1 MSESYYTIG
10 DPTSG
15 GAVNAA
21 GLTSLQGINPAQI
34 AAKQAAEEA
43 AKTGAA
49 KFGLGTLMQGLGPA
63 YAFYSALDAL
73 GFFDKGM
80 EATPMTPEEAA
91 RFDIDQAIEQFELQQ
106 MFGSPDAEGA
116 GDEELINELV
126 DRVDRTPDLSDR
138 DFTEVL
144 SILKAYPA
152 AQDYDYSKDTPDE
165 ADSGGGS
172 SSASSGLPSDPA
184 QVAADN
190 AAQTVAD
197 TAADII
203 GDASPPAGGT
213 ESDAMNVFVYDATDN
228 VFVSA
233 SGERFPAGDVS
244 DVPIADGGKY
254 SVRPD
259 LNSTGDVIAEHVV
272 DESGNKVATVG
283 EPDPNTGIPNLIN
296 VIGQLGAF
304 DLPTD
309 APVIGP
315 TQTPPAPAPA
325 PAGGGPADGPTDP
338 ADGPAGDSAGL
349 GGTGGTGPGGLGG
362 TAPGGPTGP
371 TGPTPCPPGMTRN
384 AMGVCAYP
392 TGDPGTGVGTGPGTG
407 TGTGDGDGNDKGKG
421 QDAVE
426 QLFAGASPFAGTGA
440 QVDVESGDLAL
451 INYLYD
457 IGGESI
463 FAPTVNAAKG
473 GRIKQ
478 YDFVNEIERIIG
490 RR

>member
-1 MSESYYTIG
+1 MATDTEVSIAN
-10 DPTSG
+10 
-15 GAVNAA
+15 AVN
-21 GLTSLQGINPAQI
+21 TI
-34 AAKQAAEEA
+34 
-43 AKTGAA
+43 
-49 KFGLGTLMQGLGPA
+49 LGGGEPRSDKDKALDYLVMGTLGPA
-63 YAFYSALDAL
+63 GSIFKSVLDAM
-73 GFFDKGM
+73 GIFDGGGLK
-80 EATPMTPEEAA
+80 ATPMTPEEAA
-91 RFDIDQAIEQFELQQ
+91 KFDIDQAIEQFEANQVL
-106 MFGSPDAEGA
+106 GSRGEDAEGA
-116 GDEELINELV
+116 GLESEIDELIN
-126 DRVDRTPDLSDR
+126 RATTNPDLAEQDLQAVLDVLNSRSGDLA
-138 DFTEVL
+138 TEIIGMTVG
-144 SILKAYPA
+144 SNNPVNPNII
-152 AQDYDYSKDTPDE
+152 
-165 ADSGGGS
+165 ADAGGGGS
-172 SSASSGLPSDPA
+172 SSASSASSGLPSDP
-184 QVAADN
+184 
-190 AAQTVAD
+190 AQTVAD

-203 GDASPPAGGT
+203 GDASPSAGGT
-213 ESDAMNVFVYDATDN
+213 GSDAMNVFVYDASDN

-244 DVPIADGGKY
+244 DVPIEDGGKY

-272 DESGNKVATVG
+272 DVSGNKVATVG

-309 APVIGP
+309 TPVMGP
-315 TQTPPAPAPA
+315 TQTISADSTAPTG
-325 PAGGGPADGPTDP
+325 PAGG
-338 ADGPAGDSAGL
+338 
-349 GGTGGTGPGGLGG
+349 GPGGLGG
-362 TAPGGPTGP
+362 TGPGGP

-392 TGDPGTGVGTGPGTG
+392 TGDPGTGTGTGTGPSTGPGTG
-407 TGTGDGDGNDKGKG
+407 PGDGDGDDKGKG
-421 QDAVE
+421 QDAVG
-426 QLFAGASPFAGTGA
+426 QLLTQATPFAGTGT

>member
-1 MSESYYTIG
+1 MGAPEEIFRLLKGGGES
-10 DPTSG
+10 
-15 GAVNAA
+15 
-21 GLTSLQGINPAQI
+21 GLG
-34 AAKQAAEEA
+34 QAALPVTAVYA
-43 AKTGAA
+43 ALK
-49 KFGLGTLMQGLGPA
+49 
-63 YAFYSALDAL
+63 AL

-91 RFDIDQAIEQFELQQ
+91 RFDVDQAIDQFELQQ
-106 MFGSPDAEGA
+106 MFGGPDAEGA
-116 GDEELINELV
+116 GDAELIDELV
-126 DRVDRTPDLSDR
+126 DRADRTPDLSDR
-138 DFTEVL
+138 DFTEIL
-144 SILKAYPA
+144 AILKAYPA

-165 ADSGGGS
+165 ANSGGGGS
-172 SSASSGLPSDPA
+172 SASGGLPANPAQVAADNAANASSGLPSDPA

-190 AAQTVAD
+190 AASSGTPAE

-213 ESDAMNVFVYDATDN
+213 GSDAMNVFVYDASDN

-304 DLPTD
+304 DLPD
-309 APVIGP
+309 GASVMGP
-315 TQTPPAPAPA
+315 TQTVPTDPTGGGPADGPTD

-338 ADGPAGDSAGL
+338 AGGGGGGP
-349 GGTGGTGPGGLGG
+349 GGTGPGGTGPGG
-362 TAPGGPTGP
+362 TGPGGPTGP

-392 TGDPGTGVGTGPGTG
+392 TGDPGTGTGTGPGTG
-407 TGTGDGDGNDKGKG
+407 DGDGDGDGDGEGTG

-426 QLFAGASPFAGTGA
+426 QLFAGAPPQLGYGVSTQSPEAA
-440 QVDVESGDLAL
+440 V
-451 INYLYD
+451 IKYLYD
-457 IGGESI
+457 VGGESI
-463 FAPTVNAAKG
+463 FAPSVNAAKG
-473 GRIKQ
+473 GK
-478 YDFVNEIERIIG
+478 IEYNDSIRQLQQILKG
-490 RR
+490 NV